1 MAITT
6 RDGLIESLAA
16 APRFVVFKASISNA
30 VANTWHSLW
39 RATGQPAQG
48 GTPAAAAT
56 CTNATTG
63 AVPFTTP
70 GAGNSYVLGWDT
82 QMANVGSVVLY
93 DRLAHMGGL
102 SGTVATPTA
111 QTVNLTIPAGRDAAV
126 DGSDVEWFLEW
137 YSDTG
142 GTGVNAT
149 VTYTDQGD
157 VGSRTVVV
165 ALAGTTR
172 AGRLYPIPPNAGQ
185 FIKSIQSV
193 TLSATTGSAGNF
205 GVTVAKRIASVPV
218 AVTNQITTRDA
229 FQIGIPKVPTNACLW
244 LAMFCSTTST
254 GVVNGQIVV
263 GSG

>member
-6 RDGLIESLAA
+6 RDGLVAALASA
-16 APRFVVFKASISNA
+16 EREVLYKASIANA

-70 GAGNSYVLGWDT
+70 GSGNSYVLGWDL
-82 QMANVGSVVLY
+82 QLANVGSCVLY

-102 SGTVATPTA
+102 SGTVFTPTA
-111 QTVNLTIPAGRDAAV
+111 QTVNVTIPASRDAAV

-149 VTYTDQGD
+149 VTYTDQLDATGN
-157 VGSRTVVV
+157 TVVV
-165 ALAGTTR
+165 ALVATTR
-172 AGRLYPIPPNAGQ
+172 AGRLYPIPPPAGK

-193 TLSATTGSAGNF
+193 TLSATTGTAGNF
-205 GVTVAKRIASVPV
+205 GVTVAKRVASVPV
-218 AVTNQITTRDA
+218 AVTNQIATRDA

-244 LAMFCSTTST
+244 IAMFCSTTST
-254 GVVNGQIVV
+254 GVVNGQVVV